1 MREANL
7 ILMMEKGRVV
17 ESGTHSEL
25 VEQKGKYYVVYQKQL
40 GLTKEGESRG

>member
-25 VEQKGKYYVVYQKQL
+25 VEQKANILTYIKKL